1 MVATLRT
8 TSAVSRSAPR
18 TAPPRAA
25 AAAPRSPTRRHLLA
39 AALATAP
46 SLLPPQPAL
55 AASLKSRLD
64 SHDAAQ
70 LSKPY
75 ALSIPTELAYPP
87 WLEGDWSALSTFAGY
102 ELPAKDKIERAELF
116 AEPNVPGFAK
126 TSIAFFPDVGREN
139 VKFRLRW
146 TRDDDGAVREDRA
159 ANYAAAMRGGLGY
172 DALER
177 VEYKTDA
184 KNPTGFGSNTGN
196 PNRIKLVFAPGLTQ
210 NAERIELFL
219 NTRESEAPSP
229 DLFYTAEEM
238 RQVTFS
244 RSGSVNGEYAHFAS
258 YRRLP
263 SGNVDMTVLT
273 AVYSDPLQL
282 ERFVVK
288 VGPNR
293 PLILFSHQ
301 LALTR
306 A

>member
-18 TAPPRAA
+18 SAPPRAA
-25 AAAPRSPTRRHLLA
+25 ASPRTPTRRHLLA

-46 SLLPPQPAL
+46 SLLQPHPAL
-55 AASLKSRLD
+55 AASLKSKLD

-75 ALSIPTELAYPP
+75 ALSIPAELAYPP

-244 RSGSVNGEYAHFAS
+244 RSGSVNGEYAHFSS

>member
-1 MVATLRT
+1 MVHPSTRPAR
-8 TSAVSRSAPR
+8 
-18 TAPPRAA
+18 RAW
-25 AAAPRSPTRRHLLA
+25 
-39 AALATAP
+39 
-46 SLLPPQPAL
+46 QE
-55 AASLKSRLD
+55 D
-64 SHDAAQ
+64 
-70 LSKPY
+70 
-75 ALSIPTELAYPP
+75 
-87 WLEGDWSALSTFAGY
+87 
-102 ELPAKDKIERAELF
+102 
-116 AEPNVPGFAK
+116 PNNSF
-126 TSIAFFPDVGREN
+126 
-139 VKFRLRW
+139 
-146 TRDDDGAVREDRA
+146 
-159 ANYAAAMRGGLGY
+159 GL
-172 DALER
+172 
-177 VEYKTDA
+177 
-184 KNPTGFGSNTGN
+184 GSNTGN

-301 LALTR
+301 LALSR
-306 A
+306 ACRTDVQLLEVGIFHEATYECVLANVPDRVVAYVQMCQC